1 MKLSRELERA
11 NQILNSDDKEFQKYE
26 KEENVI
32 NDLRTFLVSTIR
44 TNLCSTIGIKYE
56 AGRVYVSLVY
66 PSGNKLKIFENY
78 NADGYNDICHE
89 LFKIDL
95 NEKYNCSRTIVLD
108 GVRTRV
114 YAMMPPFVQTPNIT
128 ISTTKQPPTKLNK
141 QTISD
146 ADWDK
151 IVHSN
156 WIVVGASGSGKT
168 YLTNYLI
175 NKYIRPD
182 ERIAIIEEFGELIPP
197 NDLTNNIII
206 PPAKPGELRLLEFVT
221 EQSNLMRLDAI
232 FVGEI
237 KGKEA
242 WPMVNNMASGTRGS
256 FTMHGDS
263 ARQALNRL
271 KALCRL
277 SCDNDEA
284 IDDFIAKSINY
295 IIVMEKRN
303 IKGIYEL
310 KGTHLKGNFAMEEFK
325 S

>member
-1 MKLSRELERA
+1 MNLLEKINNENKNPEIEYIYWKDLKEGDIFPSGETVKFIANWEERQCYEIKTENDNPIIVSDEHIMKV
-11 NQILNSDDKEFQKYE
+11 NILDPN
-26 KEENVI
+26 
-32 NDLRTFLVSTIR
+32 
-44 TNLCSTIGIKYE
+44 
-56 AGRVYVSLVY
+56 
-66 PSGNKLKIFENY
+66 GNKLNNFCLLGDEVLEGWNRADEIYNYIKLGCNVFSYKNNSKISINIY
-78 NADGYNDICHE
+78 KNG
-89 LFKIDL
+89 
-95 NEKYNCSRTIVLD
+95 EKQK
-108 GVRTRV
+108 VRCI
-114 YAMMPPFVQTPNIT
+114 QT
-128 ISTTKQPPTKLNK
+128 
-141 QTISD
+141 D
-146 ADWDK
+146 
-151 IVHSN
+151 
-156 WIVVGASGSGKT
+156 SGTYEINGIINHNT

>member
-1 MKLSRELERA
+1 MNLLEKINNENKNPEIEYIYWKDLKEGDIFPSGETVKFIANWEERQCYEIKTENNNSIIVSDEHIMKV
-11 NQILNSDDKEFQKYE
+11 NILDPD
-26 KEENVI
+26 
-32 NDLRTFLVSTIR
+32 
-44 TNLCSTIGIKYE
+44 
-56 AGRVYVSLVY
+56 
-66 PSGNKLKIFENY
+66 GNKLNNFCLLGDEVLEGWNR
-78 NADGYNDICHE
+78 ADEIYHYIE
-89 LFKIDL
+89 LGCTVLSVKNNEKIDIKIYK
-95 NEKYNCSRTIVLD
+95 NGENQK
-108 GVRTRV
+108 VRCI
-114 YAMMPPFVQTPNIT
+114 QT
-128 ISTTKQPPTKLNK
+128 
-141 QTISD
+141 
-146 ADWDK
+146 DK
-151 IVHSN
+151 GTYEINGIINHN
-156 WIVVGASGSGKT
+156 T